1 MELRPVT
8 GGALRDWYDQE
19 LTQAFPPNECKPLA
33 DIKALMDQGRYEVWG
48 LFDGDTLLGYAT
60 LWMEPGD
67 KSCILLDYL
76 GVTAARRNGGLGG
89 QIVRML
95 VEQLAGKSLLLIE
108 AERPV
113 EGDDLA
119 ENALRQRRL
128 RFYER
133 CGFVPAYDM
142 ATCGM
147 RFTTF
152 LPELPADLAPVMALH
167 RAIYGPDRT
176 DVKVPLGPDEL
187 PPGPPAWMEKG
198 ETEWSVC

>member
-1 MELRPVT
+1 MEFRPVT
-8 GGALRDWYDQE
+8 GGALRDWYDRE
-19 LTQAFPPNECKPLA
+19 LTQAFPPNERKPLPN
-33 DIKALMDQGRYEVWG
+33 ILALIDQGRYEVWG

-60 LWMEPGD
+60 LWMEPAD

-76 GVTAARRNGGLGG
+76 GVTAARRNGGLGS

-95 VEQLAGKSLLLIE
+95 AERLAGKSLLLIE

-113 EGDDLA
+113 EGDDPA
-119 ENALRQRRL
+119 ENALRRRRL
-128 RFYER
+128 AFYER
-133 CGFVPAYDM
+133 CGLIPAYDM

-152 LPELPADLAPVMALH
+152 LPERPADLAPVMALH
-167 RAIYGPDRT
+167 KAIYGPVRT

>member
-1 MELRPVT
+1 MELRRLTDRELIP
-8 GGALRDWYDQE
+8 WYEQE
-19 LTQAFPPNECKPLA
+19 LTEAFPPNERKPFG
-33 DIKALMDQGRYEVWG
+33 DILALMDQGRYEVWG
-48 LFDGDTLLGYAT
+48 LFEGEALLGYAT

-76 GVTAARRNGGLGG
+76 GVTAARRNGGLGS

-95 VEQLAGKSLLLIE
+95 AERLAGKSLLLIE

-113 EGDDLA
+113 EGDDPA
-119 ENALRQRRL
+119 ENALRRRRL
-128 RFYER
+128 AFYER
-133 CGFVPAYDM
+133 CGLIPAYDM

-152 LPELPADLAPVMALH
+152 LPERPADLAPVTALH
-167 RAIYGPDRT
+167 KAIYGPVRT

-187 PPGPPAWMEKG
+187 PPGPPGWMK
-198 ETEWSVC
+198 

>member
-1 MELRPVT
+1 VELRRLTDRELIP
-8 GGALRDWYDQE
+8 WYEQE
-19 LTQAFPPNECKPLA
+19 LTEAFPPNERKPFG
-33 DIKALMDQGRYEVWG
+33 DILALMDQGRYEVWG

-60 LWMEPGD
+60 LWMEPAD

-95 VEQLAGKSLLLIE
+95 AEQLAGKSLLLIE

-113 EGDDLA
+113 EGDDPA
-119 ENALRQRRL
+119 ENALRRRRL
-128 RFYER
+128 AFYER
-133 CGFVPAYDM
+133 CGLIPAYDM

-167 RAIYGPDRT
+167 RAIYGPART

-187 PPGPPAWMEKG
+187 PSGPPGWMRKG
-198 ETEWSVC
+198 ESTT

>member
-1 MELRPVT
+1 MELRRLTDGELAP
-8 GGALRDWYDQE
+8 WYETE
-19 LTQAFPPNECKPLA
+19 LTEAFPPNERKPLE
-33 DIKALMDQGRYEVWG
+33 DIRALMDQGRYEVWG
-48 LFDGDTLLGYAT
+48 LFEGEVLLGYAT
-60 LWMEPGD
+60 LWMEPAD

-76 GVTAARRNGGLGG
+76 GVTAARRNRGLGS

-167 RAIYGPDRT
+167 KAIYGPART
-176 DVKVPLGPDEL
+176 DVKVPLGPKEV
-187 PPGPPAWMEKG
+187 PPGPPGWMK
-198 ETEWSVC
+198 

>member
-1 MELRPVT
+1 MELRQLTEGELIP
-8 GGALRDWYDQE
+8 WYETE
-19 LTQAFPPNECKPLA
+19 LTVAFPPNERKPLE
-33 DIKALMDQGRYEVWG
+33 DIRALIRQGRYEVWG
-48 LFDGDTLLGYAT
+48 LFDGAALLGYAT

-67 KSCILLDYL
+67 KRCILLDYL
-76 GVTAARRNGGLGG
+76 GVTAARRSGGLGG

-95 VEQLAGKSLLLIE
+95 AEQLAGKSLLLIE

-113 EGDDLA
+113 AGDDPA
-119 ENALRQRRL
+119 ENAIRQRRL

-152 LPELPADLAPVMALH
+152 LPQLPADLAPVMALH
-167 RAIYGPDRT
+167 KAIYGPERT
-176 DVKVPLGPDEL
+176 DVKVPLGPEET
-187 PPGPPAWMEKG
+187 PPGPPGWMK
-198 ETEWSVC
+198 

>member
-1 MELRPVT
+1 MELRQLT
-8 GGALRDWYDQE
+8 GGELVPWYEQE
-19 LTQAFPPNECKPLA
+19 LTQAFPPNERKPLA
-33 DIKALMDQGRYEVWG
+33 DIRALMDQGRYEVWG
-48 LFDGDTLLGYAT
+48 LFEGDALLGYAT
-60 LWMEPGD
+60 LWMEPAD
-67 KSCILLDYL
+67 KRCILLDYL
-76 GVTAARRNGGLGG
+76 GVTAARRNGGLGS

-152 LPELPADLAPVMALH
+152 LPELPADLAPVMAAH
-167 RAIYGPDRT
+167 RAIYGPART
-176 DVKVPLGPDEL
+176 DVKVPLGPEES
-187 PPGPPAWMEKG
+187 PPGPPGWMKEG
-198 ETEWSVC
+198 ASTT

>member
-1 MELRPVT
+1 MELRRLTDRELIP
-8 GGALRDWYDQE
+8 WYEQE
-19 LTQAFPPNECKPLA
+19 LTEAFPPNERKPFG
-33 DIKALMDQGRYEVWG
+33 DILALMDQGRYEVWG

-60 LWMEPGD
+60 LWMEPAD

-76 GVTAARRNGGLGG
+76 GVTAARRNRGLGG

-167 RAIYGPDRT
+167 RAIYGPART

-187 PPGPPAWMEKG
+187 PPGPPGWMRKG
-198 ETEWSVC
+198 ESTT